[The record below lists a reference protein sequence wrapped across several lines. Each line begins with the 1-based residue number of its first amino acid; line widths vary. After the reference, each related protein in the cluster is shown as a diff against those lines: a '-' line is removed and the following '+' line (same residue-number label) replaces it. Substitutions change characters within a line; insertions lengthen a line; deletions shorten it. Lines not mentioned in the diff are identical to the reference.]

1 MKTTS
6 RLLLTAQYFHFNFH
20 DKTSSKCVLRISEY
34 SIHFA
39 HLLTTAPFVTLALN
53 ITYYKKIETALYI
66 NNNAITILNCFL

>member
-39 HLLTTAPFVTLALN
+39 HLLTTASFVPSHLILL
-53 ITYYKKIETALYI
+53 ITKKSKLHYTS
-66 NNNAITILNCFL
+66 IT